1 MVKECEDLKFKL
13 RGKSDLASLS
23 EQKLRGQEGT
33 LVKLR
38 ESVEVLNQTIDEEK
52 KLSSCLS
59 KRLENV
65 VLSGQ
70 MTSNPKE
77 TAKKHNSSPTKTY
90 SSGQKSSTK
99 IISSKNDDTS
109 TLENTALTRLSSKD

>member
-1 MVKECEDLKFKL
+1 MAKECEDLKFKL
-13 RGKSDLASLS
+13 RGKSDLAILS
-23 EQKLRGQEGT
+23 EQKLRGQEGS

-77 TAKKHNSSPTKTY
+77 TAKKHNSSLTKEM
-90 SSGQKSSTK
+90 SSGQNSSTK